1 MAKQR
6 WFIRYKKILIVGAS
20 ILFSLFILL
29 LFFVNSFIEP
39 ILKDRLHTLIIQ
51 GSDSLYTYSLGKLKA
66 NFYGGNVEVE
76 NLQIQVDSSRYEYL
90 RKRNALPSLTMQ
102 LSLQRGHVKG
112 IGIIDLLFGR
122 KIRIEE
128 IMSKQADVVL
138 SRHIRPH
145 DIVDEKL
152 PVWKAI
158 QPKILSIFVR
168 KIKLDG
174 IKLLY
179 KNADTSEAV
188 KLQFDRCDADFNDIL
203 IDSAASVDT
212 TRIGFIKEISMKFND
227 LKYRTS
233 DSTYKMKAEWIK
245 YSSKDRT
252 LEIDSFKLQ
261 PTLDKQD
268 FYEAAN
274 RQTSL
279 YYIEFAKVRFVNTR
293 LDHFIH
299 NNIVDADSV
308 VFEKPQVKIYDDK
321 SLPPNFESKIGKFP
335 HQQLLKAGTNINVKN
350 ISFKDASF
358 ELTEKDGKT
367 NQEGKLTFE
376 HLNFTAN
383 NVTNEPSLIKKNP
396 VCAVNFNGII
406 FNSSPVALNLKLYL
420 DSTNGRFDATGS
432 VKNISASQLNQVAVP
447 LANVQINSCNI
458 HDLQFKVS
466 GEDYSATANVWMRYD
481 NLSIT
486 LRKTDEETGET
497 KTKKFLTKLLNRF
510 VIWPDNPGPD
520 GVERTAQNARVSR
533 LTTQSFFG
541 LLWKT
546 IFAGMQDVMMKS
558 GRYQ

>member
-1 MAKQR
+1 MAKQK
-6 WFIRYKKILIVGAS
+6 WFRRYKKILIIGGS
-20 ILFSLFILL
+20 ILFSLFII
-29 LFFVNSFIEP
+29 LFFFVDRFIEP

-51 GSDSLYTYSLGKLKA
+51 GSDSLYTYTLGKLNA

-76 NLQIQVDSSRYEYL
+76 NLQIQVDSNRYAYL
-90 RKRNALPSLTMQ
+90 KQRNALPSLTIQ
-102 LSLQRGHVKG
+102 LSLQRGHIKG
-112 IGIIDLLFGR
+112 VGIIDLLFGK
-122 KIRIEE
+122 KISVQE
-128 IMSKQADVVL
+128 ILSKQADIIL
-138 SRHIRPH
+138 SRHVHPH
-145 DIVDEKL
+145 DVADEKI
-152 PVWKAI
+152 PVWKSI
-158 QPKILSIFVR
+158 QPKIKSIYVG
-168 KIKLDG
+168 KIKLEG

-188 KLQFDRCDADFNDIL
+188 KLQFDRCDADFKDIL

-245 YSSKDRT
+245 YSSKDRI
-252 LEIDSFKLQ
+252 LEVDSFKLQ
-261 PTLDKQD
+261 PTLDRKD
-268 FYEAAN
+268 FYESAN

-279 YYIEFAKVRFVNTR
+279 YNIQFAKVRFVNTR

-299 NNIVDADSV
+299 SNVIDADSV
-308 VFEKPQVKIYDDK
+308 IFEKPEIKIYTDK
-321 SLPPNFESKIGKFP
+321 SLPPDFESKIGKFP
-335 HQQLLKAGTNINVKN
+335 HQELLKAGTTIDVKH

-367 NQEGKLTFE
+367 NQEGTLAFD
-376 HLNFTAN
+376 HLNFHAT
-383 NVTNEPSLIKKNP
+383 NVTNDPVLIKKNP
-396 VCAVNFNGII
+396 VCSVNFSGTV

-420 DSTNGRFDATGS
+420 DSTNGRFDASGS
-432 VKNISASQLNQVAVP
+432 VKNVSSSQLNEVAVP
-447 LANVQINSCNI
+447 LANVQINSCDI
-458 HDLQFKVS
+458 HDLEFNVS
-466 GEDYSATANVWMRYD
+466 GEDYSATANVRMRYN
-481 NLSIT
+481 NLSVT

-510 VIWPDNPGPD
+510 VIWSDNPGPD
-520 GVERTAQNARVSR
+520 GVERTAQNTRVSR

-541 LLWKT
+541 LIWKT